1 MKKIA
6 AFFTAFAIFLVVIA
20 VFHFSLSG
28 DLKMN
33 NKEFSTWYSPY
44 KDLSCNAISQ
54 NMHKDTMLV
63 FGSSEFRHGRKTPYH
78 PVNIFKKQNI
88 DLMLVGGPYNQ
99 SLNHAITLGA
109 VGNSIQKKKVVL
121 VVSPTWFYR
130 KGVDK
135 DKYALRFSEGNYI
148 AFMQNEKIPLSVK
161 KYVAQRSES
170 LLSKNASMQS
180 KVMLYDKVLVNS
192 NNNPLLGLMY
202 KVRSAYVRDK
212 DIITVKGVLKT
223 TKIRKNKYF
232 NDKVRDPKPINWNLL
247 SDQAAYSLKNMSHNR
262 FLMSDHF
269 WKKTFGKRLV
279 SARGLHNDEDFKQSP
294 EYDDLDCFLK
304 VCKAENVKPM
314 LLILPLNGRW
324 YDYTGLTANKRAT
337 FVKKIEKY
345 GKEYNAEVV
354 DFSKYDYTPYMV
366 SDAVHPWGKGWVKID
381 EKIYNFYN
389 QI

>member
-20 VFHFSLSG
+20 IFHFSLSG

-54 NMHKDTMLV
+54 NMHSDTMLV

-78 PVNIFKKQNI
+78 PVNLFKKQNV
-88 DLMLVGGPYNQ
+88 DLMLIGGPFNQ

-121 VVSPTWFYR
+121 VVSPTWFF
-130 KGVDK
+130 KNGVDK
-135 DKYALRFSEGNYI
+135 DKYALRFSEGSYV
-148 AFMQNEKIPLSVK
+148 AFMQNKKIPLSVK

-170 LLSKNASMQS
+170 LLSKDTSMQN
-180 KVMLYDKVLVNS
+180 KVSIYDKVLVDGS
-192 NNNPLLGLMY
+192 TNPLYQLFY
-202 KVRSAYVRDK
+202 KTRTAYVRDK
-212 DIITVKGVLKT
+212 DVITVKGILKT
-223 TKIRKNKYF
+223 TGIRKNRHF
-232 NDKVRDPKPINWNLL
+232 NDRVADPRPIDWNML
-247 SDQAAYSLKNMSHNR
+247 SEEAAYSLKNKSHNR
-262 FLMSDHF
+262 FMMSDHF
-269 WKKTFGKRLV
+269 WKRKFAKRYAFV
-279 SARGLHNDEDFKQSP
+279 KGLHDNEDFKTSP
-294 EYDDLDCFLK
+294 EYGDLECFLK
-304 VCKAENVKPM
+304 VCKAEGVQPM
-314 LLILPLNGRW
+314 LLILPLNGKW
-324 YDYTGLTANKRAT
+324 YDYTGLTADKRAT
-337 FVKKIEKY
+337 FVNKIKAY
-345 GKEYNAEVV
+345 GNQYNAEVA

-366 SDAVHPWGKGWVKID
+366 ADAVHPWGKGWVKID